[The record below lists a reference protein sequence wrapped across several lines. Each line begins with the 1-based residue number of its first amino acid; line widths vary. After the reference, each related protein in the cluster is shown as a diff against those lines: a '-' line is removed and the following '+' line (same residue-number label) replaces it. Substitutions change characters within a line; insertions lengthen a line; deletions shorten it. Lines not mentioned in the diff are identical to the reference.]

1 VTDTRHDP
9 TTPRPDPTADPR
21 AWPQQGAPTGSV
33 PGVADA
39 GGAPAGA
46 GSGLR
51 LVALVVG
58 VVALGL
64 IFGWSV
70 LAIVFA
76 IAVSIFL
83 HEMGHFLVAKWAGMK
98 VTEYFIGFGPRIWSF
113 RRGETEYG
121 LKVIPAGAYVRI
133 IGMHNLEQVDPADEA
148 RTYRAQPYRK
158 RLPVVLAGPF
168 ANFLIA
174 IVLLFAIFLG
184 WGKPN
189 PDSWTVD
196 RVVAGSAA
204 AQAGLEPGDRIVSFD
219 GRPVGD
225 FDDLSARIQPAAGRE
240 VDITYVRD
248 GVEQTA
254 SVVLG
259 WRLSAQ
265 AAAMLPPLHVGDR
278 ILSVNGQPVA
288 SYDALAATLAS
299 SDPGQ
304 VTVEFD
310 RGGYRYATE
319 LDTPVSLPAEAP
331 AGFLGLAPDVA
342 NQRLNPLAA
351 VGEAGATFGSLVKDS
366 VVAIGDRFSPS
377 GIGEYVDTV
386 SNASSDESQAAAQGI
401 RPVSPDSPNATPAQ
415 DQEADANRF
424 ISLLGIVRL
433 GSQAA
438 DSGPQTFLSLLVMVN
453 VFLGLLN
460 LLPLPPLDGGHAAIA
475 TYEAVRE
482 KLSGRRYRVDIT
494 KVMPLTYA
502 MVLVLVG
509 IFVTSLYLDIVD
521 PVANPFGP

>member
-9 TTPRPDPTADPR
+9 TTIPDAPADPR
-21 AWPQQGAPTGSV
+21 PWPQQGDGDGTSEVAADPGGAAGGGTGS
-33 PGVADA
+33 
-39 GGAPAGA
+39 
-46 GSGLR
+46 SLR

-98 VTEYFIGFGPRIWSF
+98 VTEFFIGFGPRIWSF

-133 IGMHNLEQVDPADEA
+133 IGMHNLEQIDPVDEP

-174 IVLLFAIFLG
+174 IVLLFAIFVG
-184 WGKPN
+184 WGQPQ
-189 PDSWTVD
+189 PDAWTVD
-196 RVVAGSAA
+196 RVIAGSAA
-204 AQAGLEPGDRIVSFD
+204 DQAGLQPGDRVVAFD
-219 GRPVGD
+219 GRSVEN
-225 FDDLSARIQPAAGRE
+225 FDELSGYIQAAAGQDVE
-240 VDITYVRD
+240 ITYERD
-248 GVEQTA
+248 GVERTA

-259 WRLSAQ
+259 WRLSEQ
-265 AAAMLPPLHVGDR
+265 AAAMVPPLRTGDR
-278 ILSVNGQPVA
+278 VLSMNGQAVT
-288 SYDALAATLAS
+288 SYDAFASALAS
-299 SDPGQ
+299 ADTGQ

-310 RGGYRYATE
+310 RGGFRYETE
-319 LDTPVSLPAEAP
+319 IPAPVSLPAEAP
-331 AGFLGLAPDVA
+331 SGFLGLAPDVPSE
-342 NQRLNPLAA
+342 RMNPLAA
-351 VGEAGATFGSLVKDS
+351 VGEAGATFGSLIKDS

-386 SNASSDESQAAAQGI
+386 SSASSDDPQAITEGI
-401 RPVSPDSPNATPAQ
+401 RPVSPDSPNAAPAPAP
-415 DQEADANRF
+415 EDANRF

-438 DSGPQTFLSLLVMVN
+438 DSGPETFLSLLVMVN
-453 VFLGLLN
+453 AFLGLIN

-475 TYEAVRE
+475 TYEAIRE
-482 KLSGRRYRVDIT
+482 RISGRRYRVDIT